1 MAAGD
6 TDIRICSDALLMLGG
21 KAISSFNEGTS
32 ASNTCDRLYP
42 GIKYST
48 LQSYP
53 WSFSFKKVQLA
64 QTINTPVN
72 QYRYEYQLPS
82 DRLGAIRR
90 AYNSTAIGAG
100 TFNDWVIQGDKLL
113 TNETTVVID
122 YQFAPTESEMPAYF
136 VQLLKYM
143 MAWHLADPITDQVSK
158 TQYWQQVAVGSP
170 GENNRGGYFRTA
182 MVVDGQGNTTQ
193 SFEDFSLI
201 EVRN

>member
-42 GIKYST
+42 GVKYST

>member
-42 GIKYST
+42 GVKYST

-90 AYNSTAIGAG
+90 AYNSTAIGVG

>member
-42 GIKYST
+42 GVKYST

-90 AYNSTAIGAG
+90 AYNSTAIGVG

-113 TNETTVVID
+113 TNQTTVVID

>member
-42 GIKYST
+42 GVKYST
-48 LQSYP
+48 LQAYP

-90 AYNSTAIGAG
+90 AYNSKAIGVG

-113 TNETTVVID
+113 TNEITVVID
-122 YQFAPTESEMPAYF
+122 YQYAPTESEMPAYF

>member
-6 TDIRICSDALLMLGG
+6 TDIRICSDALLILGG

-42 GIKYST
+42 GVKFST

>member
-6 TDIRICSDALLMLGG
+6 TDIRICSDALLMLGA

-72 QYRYEYQLPS
+72 QYKYEYQLPS

-90 AYNSTAIGAG
+90 AYNSTAIGSG
-100 TFNDWVIQGDKLL
+100 TFTDWVIQGDKLL
-113 TNETTVVID
+113 TNETTIVID
-122 YQFAPTESEMPAYF
+122 YQYAPTESEMPAYF

-143 MAWHLADPITDQVSK
+143 MTWHLADPITDQVSK
-158 TQYWQQVAVGSP
+158 TQYWQQVAVGAPS
-170 GENNRGGYFRTA
+170 ENNRGGYFRTA

-193 SFEDFSLI
+193 AFEDFSLI